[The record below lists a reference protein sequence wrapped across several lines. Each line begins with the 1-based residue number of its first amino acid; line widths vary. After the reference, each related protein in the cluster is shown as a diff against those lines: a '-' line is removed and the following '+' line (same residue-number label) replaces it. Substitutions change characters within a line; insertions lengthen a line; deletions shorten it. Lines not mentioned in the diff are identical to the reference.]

1 MRVARRG
8 VSTAIIAVAAI
19 AVIAAGVAAYA
30 VSTSSG
36 RTTKTTSTATATVTS
51 TSTSVSTSVALA
63 PLISYSADAYA
74 AEATALLNGFSQ
86 STGISVAPVKSGG
99 SFADANAIAAG
110 APDDVFV
117 SSSLA
122 AASSQY
128 LENLTSGWA
137 IGFASDQLVLAY
149 TNSTTQTSAT
159 INIISLANT
168 ATNSNSTSD
177 WNNFYA
183 ALVSGGV
190 KIGISAPAQDPAG
203 LRAWLVLEAAGYLY
217 SGGNQQAYVSTLLKD
232 QGNVTG
238 ASAALLV
245 APLQAGQIQFLF
257 TYKSSA
263 ISNELNYIP
272 LNSHVNLGTPSLS
285 SFYSKFSYTDSAG
298 TTKGAAIVISVTIP
312 LSAVNTVEAL
322 EFVQYVVH
330 NAETLSSYGLQ
341 PFATPLLYDNVA
353 PPAPIQALVSQGL
366 LIEAGPL
373 P

>member
-1 MRVARRG
+1 MTLVKVTRNG
-8 VSTAIIAVAAI
+8 ISTAIVAVAVVV
-19 AVIAAGVAAYA
+19 VIAAGVATYA
-30 VSTSSG
+30 FYATSG
-36 RTTKTTSTATATVTS
+36 KTTTVTS
-51 TSTSVSTSVALA
+51 TTTSVSVSVALA

-74 AEATALLNGFSQ
+74 VEATSLLNGFSQ
-86 STGISVAPVKSGG
+86 STGIPVAPVKSGG

-110 APDDVFV
+110 AQDDVFV

-122 AASSQY
+122 AASSKY
-128 LENLTSGWA
+128 LQNLTSGWA

-149 TNSTTQTSAT
+149 TNSTTQISAT
-159 INIISLANT
+159 NNVISLANT
-168 ATNSNSTSD
+168 ATNSNATSD
-177 WNNFYA
+177 WNNFYT

-217 SGGNQQAYVSTLLKD
+217 SGGDQQAYVSALLKD

-238 ASAALLV
+238 ASAAALV
-245 APLQAGQIQFLF
+245 APLQSGQIQFLF

-263 ISNELNYIP
+263 ISNGLNYIA

-285 SFYSKFSYTDSAG
+285 SFYSKFSYADSAG
-298 TTKGAAIVISVTIP
+298 TTKGAAIIISVTIP

-330 NAETLSSYGLQ
+330 DAKTLSAYGLQ
-341 PFATPLLYDNVA
+341 PFATALLYSNVP
-353 PPAPIQALVSQGL
+353 PPASIQALVSQGL
-366 LIEAGPL
+366 VVEAGPL

>member
-1 MRVARRG
+1 MKPAGRG
-8 VSTAIIAVAAI
+8 ISTAVTAVA
-19 AVIAAGVAAYA
+19 VIVVIVACVAAYA
-30 VSTSSG
+30 F
-36 RTTKTTSTATATVTS
+36 STASSKATTVTS
-51 TSTSVSTSVALA
+51 TITSVSTSVALA

-74 AEATALLNGFSQ
+74 VEATSLLNGFSQ
-86 STGISVAPVKSGG
+86 STGIPVAPVKSGG

-117 SSSLA
+117 SSSLT

-128 LENLTSGWA
+128 LKNLTAGWA

-149 TNSTTQTSAT
+149 ANSTTQTSAT
-159 INIISLANT
+159 NNVISLANT
-168 ATNSNSTSD
+168 ATNSNATSD
-177 WNNFYA
+177 WNNFYT

-190 KIGISAPAQDPAG
+190 KIGISAPVQDPAG
-203 LRAWLVLEAAGYLY
+203 LRAWLVLEAAGYMY

-238 ASAALLV
+238 ASAALLA

-263 ISNELNYIP
+263 ISNKLDYIA
-272 LNSHVNLGTPSLS
+272 LNSHVNLGTPSLG

-312 LSAVNTVEAL
+312 LSAVDTIEAL

-330 NAETLSSYGLQ
+330 NAKTLSSYGLQ
-341 PFATPLLYDNVA
+341 PFTTALLYSNA
-353 PPAPIQALVSQGL
+353 PPPAPIQALVSQGL
-366 LIEAGPL
+366 ITETGPL